1 MMTKKIDIKGVVIPD
16 DLADVYDWFNYSAIS
31 PSKVNDIL
39 NDDEDDDNDIEDV
52 VININSPGG
61 YVDAAS
67 EIYTAL
73 KGYKGHVTANIVG
86 QACSSASWIALAAD
100 KVNIAPTGQFMIHRA
115 STGAEGNS
123 DDIASA
129 LQSLTSMDSA
139 FVDLYANKTGLD
151 KQTIYQMMSKE
162 TWLNAKEAV
171 ENGFADKIM
180 FQEEQQ
186 PAVVNAE
193 GTLPIDPSMVDKMK
207 NLIHNKKSSQ
217 PVENDVKPEQPMT
230 NIKNERES
238 KRELVNSKLSLLF
251 GKEN

>member
-1 MMTKKIDIKGVVIPD
+1 MTKKIDMKGVVVSD
-16 DLADVYDWFNYSAIS
+16 DLADVYDFFNYSYIS
-31 PSKVNDIL
+31 PKKVNDIL
-39 NDDEDDDNDIEDV
+39 NDDDDEIEDV

-73 KGYKGHVTANIVG
+73 KGYSGHITANIVG

-100 KVNIAPTGQFMIHRA
+100 EVNISPTGQFMIHRA

-129 LQSLTSMDSA
+129 LQSLNSMDSA

-171 ENGFADKIM
+171 KNGFADKIM
-180 FQEEQQ
+180 FQEEQER
-186 PAVVNAE
+186 ALVNAE
-193 GTLPIDPSMVDKMK
+193 GTLPIDPGMVDKMK
-207 NLIHNKKSSQ
+207 NLIHNNVASQ

-230 NIKNERES
+230 NNENKKEN
-238 KRELVNSKLSLLF
+238 KRELINSKLSLLF